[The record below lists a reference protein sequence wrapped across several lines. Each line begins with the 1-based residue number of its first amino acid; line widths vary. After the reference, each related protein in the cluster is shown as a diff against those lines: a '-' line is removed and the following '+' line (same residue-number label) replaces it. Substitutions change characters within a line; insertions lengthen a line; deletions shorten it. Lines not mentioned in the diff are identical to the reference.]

1 MFSTRQELVASV
13 PRAIIVDQAPWLITL
28 NINNRWDKPCLMVT
42 SWPSWGRV
50 MLATPLQSITLITT
64 LSKKLSKWAWWINK
78 QKEMVEAALLVQL
91 HLASETT
98 ELEQQ
103 VELVIIR
110 MLIRLICL
118 TLSIRGKH
126 QAVNRLPNNNKWW
139 WQHSFSIHH
148 NMVIMVCSQDQPV
161 DTIRTI
167 HQFLKQ
173 LLRPNSVNKEHQEVP
188 ATQSIKVTKV
198 TSARMQ
204 LSINMLSIKCSNL
217 TKQVINTIL
226 VIMLANNLCTAIRI
240 WQPSN
245 NSSILVTSSSTKP
258 IKLWITIRALIQQQV
273 EEESKQ
279 LITTLTHCTSLIN
292 RMLEVNSQMEEDQ
305 WVVLV
310 MTHSK
315 TDMDLFRTTV
325 SSVMLKT

>member
-1 MFSTRQELVASV
+1 
-13 PRAIIVDQAPWLITL
+13 
-28 NINNRWDKPCLMVT
+28 
-42 SWPSWGRV
+42 
-50 MLATPLQSITLITT
+50 
-64 LSKKLSKWAWWINK
+64 
-78 QKEMVEAALLVQL
+78 MVEAALLVQL

-126 QAVNRLPNNNKWW
+126 QVVNRLPNNNKWW
-139 WQHSFSIHH
+139 WQHSSSIHH

-161 DTIRTI
+161 DTIRTT

-204 LSINMLSIKCSNL
+204 LSTNMLSIKCSNL

-226 VIMLANNLCTAIRI
+226 VVTMLANNLCTAIRI

-279 LITTLTHCTSLIN
+279 LIITLTHCTSLIN
-292 RMLEVNSQMEEDQ
+292 RMLEESSQMEEDQ